1 LGSKNQVVKAAV
13 YVFGFWWLFFTLMDA
28 NWSPISVVRN
38 WDYVVYGV
46 RYWVM
51 GSIGGLIFGVWWIWF
66 SRLRSLGR
74 IFTGKGGNLFNGV
87 VSTLGPV
94 PALHKPPRRV
104 AAENQRLPITSKLV
118 TAWIEANQATNP
130 AHVALFLAVWDVY
143 SAHAGHP
150 ATHRKGGHA
159 NRRLYQH
166 CLAVTDVALQD
177 ASTWVYE
184 GVHSKK
190 RGKTKRLIIAKR
202 NPEFVFDAED
212 PLIPIIAL
220 AHDFGK
226 LEAYKF
232 DDDGQLVTRE
242 EGASTDHDDDRI
254 FHDALGARMLAR
266 LPEYWKMSSRDRRA
280 INLVIG
286 HYHHPSSFPVDAHG
300 LAIDD
305 RMSALMEYLIYADK
319 KTGMLE
325 SGRDATDEEN
335 EITEEQAGQIYK
347 IFVDVITEF
356 GRINGTGNKSTDA
369 SFKIAQK
376 HDGLIVVKELE
387 LRKLMLTRLGW
398 SLDEGESRYRVTMNL
413 LYTLAEKGL
422 LYDHHNGVD
431 FSRYHPMYSVS
442 FRSSKNGQHI
452 SSWEPVIIFKP
463 LTTTPEF
470 AEIGGLQ
477 NFGSRMVINKPLY
490 THNPGIR
497 DPEILRDLIRR
508 AFGEDVARAITI
520 DGRAETVSQTK
531 ARLERANSE
540 AIPVATSAGT
550 KPATAAPATATPP
563 EPVSPPA
570 VAPPVVQQSTPPVT
584 LKAVPAAPPV
594 VLTPE
599 PAQTSAPMP
608 SPAVLQPE
616 PSRIVAD
623 ESESASSLDDLQ
635 QIDGAAVQDGDEV
648 DASDLPSTDEAS
660 AFEENPFDGLMSAE
674 LSPDDANASSPFDDF
689 GDFPPVPVAQDQDVA
704 TQPEA
709 SVAAVDETPPSPVAA
724 PAAVADE
731 TLIVDRP
738 GVAIVDQDAPK
749 VDRRRQNK
757 RNAEALDALSKAL
770 ESSVPLALTAP
781 VKRRKRALEPWMT
794 DLGQIKD
801 MIASGTIQVCGRHEG
816 HAYLLADDIR
826 ARAAEIKLED
836 LIRLAKLPTMPVQT
850 DGGQAKIMV
859 GIPEA

>member
-1 LGSKNQVVKAAV
+1 MNSKNQVVRAAV
-13 YVFGFWWLFFTLMDA
+13 FVFGFWWLFFTLLDSG
-28 NWSPISVVRN
+28 WSPIAVVRD

-46 RYWVM
+46 RYWLL
-51 GSIGGLIFGVWWIWF
+51 GSIGGLIFGIWWIWF
-66 SRLRSLGR
+66 SRLRSLSR

-104 AAENQRLPITSKLV
+104 TAENQRLPIGSRV
-118 TAWIEANQATNP
+118 VQAWIDANRADHP

-143 SAHAGHP
+143 SAHPGHP

-166 CLAVTDVALQD
+166 CLAVTEVALQD
-177 ASTWVYE
+177 AQSWVYE

-190 RGKTKRLIIAKR
+190 RGKTKRLVIAKR
-202 NPEFVFDAED
+202 IPEFVFDALD
-212 PLIPIIAL
+212 PLIPVIAL

-226 LEAYKF
+226 LEAYRF
-232 DDDGQLVTRE
+232 DETGQLVTRE
-242 EGASTDHDDDRI
+242 EGASTDHDDDRV

-266 LPEYWKMSSRDRRA
+266 LPEYWKMTSRDRRA

-286 HYHHPSSFPVDAHG
+286 HYHHPSAFPVDVNG

-305 RMSALMEYLIYADK
+305 RMSALMEYLIYVDK
-319 KTGMLE
+319 KTGLLE

-347 IFVDVITEF
+347 IFVDVISEF
-356 GRINGTGNKSTDA
+356 GRVNGTGNKATDA

-422 LYDHHNGVD
+422 LYDHHNGID

-452 SSWEPVIIFKP
+452 SNWEPVIIFRP

-470 AEIGGLQ
+470 AEISGLQ

-508 AFGEDVARAITI
+508 AFGEDVARSITI

-531 ARLERANSE
+531 ARLAQANAQTRAVTE
-540 AIPVATSAGT
+540 QAGATPVNPPTAMATVPASQTAVALVTLKSA
-550 KPATAAPATATPP
+550 PEPAAAAVATAAPASTPAP
-563 EPVSPPA
+563 APAPAPSQPASSSTTVGKVDSTVPSLADHQIDDGAEADAVEIEASDIPSIEEGPA
-570 VAPPVVQQSTPPVT
+570 V
-584 LKAVPAAPPV
+584 
-594 VLTPE
+594 
-599 PAQTSAPMP
+599 
-608 SPAVLQPE
+608 
-616 PSRIVAD
+616 
-623 ESESASSLDDLQ
+623 
-635 QIDGAAVQDGDEV
+635 
-648 DASDLPSTDEAS
+648 
-660 AFEENPFDGLMSAE
+660 EEDPFDGLMSPETSPAE
-674 LSPDDANASSPFDDF
+674 AGVGSVFDDF
-689 GDFPPVPVAQDQDVA
+689 GDFPPVPE
-704 TQPEA
+704 THSSEPEA
-709 SVAAVDETPPSPVAA
+709 ETTTSTEMVASPALAPVADL
-724 PAAVADE
+724 PRVADE
-731 TLIVDRP
+731 AVVVDRP
-738 GVAIVDQDAPK
+738 GLAIVDPDAPK
-749 VDRRRQNK
+749 VDQRRQSK
-757 RNAEALDALSKAL
+757 RNAAALDALSKQM

-781 VKRRKRALEPWMT
+781 VKRRKRAPEPWAA
-794 DLGQIKD
+794 DLAQIKD
-801 MIASGTIQVCGRHEG
+801 MVEQSQIEVCGRHEG

-826 ARAAEIKLED
+826 ARAPNVALDE
-836 LIRLAKLPTMPVQT
+836 LIRLAKLPTIPVQT
-850 DGGQAKIMV
+850 DGGQSKIMV
-859 GIPEA
+859 GIPET